1 MAEGAAAAL
10 LDFLVDLPLL
20 LPQDKKG
27 VLKLIKA
34 LDPTGFDLIARSG
47 HGINVFRTAACSSNN
62 IYRVTGMGEVAAAPR
77 DVFEL
82 LCNFGLIPEWD
93 VLFKSGQYLTFA
105 SDPAG
110 RCEVAHIHIV
120 YGLPGV
126 SQFVSDRDF
135 VLRTVRVFFPN
146 GMSVLFCRSVGPE
159 EEVPGDPGPR
169 PHMIRGHMWDSGYV
183 VVPTSSGCCLNVT
196 LQVDPKGW
204 IPTSVIN
211 WSLEAIPLNIT
222 RVRAAMERLDPDQLA
237 LLPESNR
244 QQGAAC
250 TKRPAR
256 EQLGRL
262 PEGWPASCFAAG
274 HGGPGNSTPGV
285 HDGVQGRALVRGNSS
300 CSVDSNN
307 APSCGSFGSLRQS
320 EPGGSEG
327 DEGVQ
332 WFDAL
337 GG

>member
-1 MAEGAAAAL
+1 MLTGRGSPSALHSRDPQQQYLSAYRAQVLQL
-10 LDFLVDLPLL
+10 LDV
-20 LPQDKKG
+20 KH
-27 VLKLIKA
+27 
-34 LDPTGFDLIARSG
+34 RE
-47 HGINVFRTAACSSNN
+47 
-62 IYRVTGMGEVAAAPR
+62 RVMRPSTQPC
-77 DVFEL
+77 
-82 LCNFGLIPEWD
+82 LC
-93 VLFKSGQYLTFA
+93 
-105 SDPAG
+105 
-110 RCEVAHIHIV
+110 
-120 YGLPGV
+120 
-126 SQFVSDRDF
+126 
-135 VLRTVRVFFPN
+135 
-146 GMSVLFCRSVGPE
+146 
-159 EEVPGDPGPR
+159 
-169 PHMIRGHMWDSGYV
+169 V
-183 VVPTSSGCCLNVT
+183 VVVLV
-196 LQVDPKGW
+196 QGW